1 MEAKSIESLAE
12 ELGRAAREHGARNA
26 TAETCTAGG
35 ISYAITSVPGS
46 SGWFDRGFVT
56 YTERSKI
63 EMLGV
68 PMGVIRSRGVVS
80 EDVAAAMA
88 QGALD
93 RSDAAYTVAVTGIA
107 GPDGAEPDKP
117 VGTVCFGFAERT
129 ASGIVIES
137 ETCHFTGDRAA
148 VREST
153 VRQALAGLLKRINET
168 SL

>member
-1 MEAKSIESLAE
+1 MEEKSIESLAE
-12 ELGRAAREHGARNA
+12 ELGRAALKHGARIA
-26 TAETCTAGG
+26 TAESCTAGG

-88 QGALD
+88 QGRELAGKLSCVFEEAVD
-93 RSDAAYTVAVTGIA
+93 ETLLVAVHG
-107 GPDGAEPDKP
+107 GE
-117 VGTVCFGFAERT
+117 
-129 ASGIVIES
+129 
-137 ETCHFTGDRAA
+137 
-148 VREST
+148 
-153 VRQALAGLLKRINET
+153 
-168 SL
+168 

>member
-12 ELGRAAREHGARNA
+12 ELGRAAREHGARIA
-26 TAETCTAGG
+26 TAESCTAGG

-46 SGWFDRGFVT
+46 SGWV
-56 YTERSKI
+56 
-63 EMLGV
+63 
-68 PMGVIRSRGVVS
+68 
-80 EDVAAAMA
+80 
-88 QGALD
+88 
-93 RSDAAYTVAVTGIA
+93 VTGIA

>member
-12 ELGRAAREHGARNA
+12 ELGRAAREHGARIA
-26 TAETCTAGG
+26 TAESCTAGG

-93 RSDAAYTVAVTGIA
+93 RSDAAYTGIA

>member
-1 MEAKSIESLAE
+1 MEEKSIESLAE
-12 ELGRAAREHGARNA
+12 ELGRAALKHGARIA
-26 TAETCTAGG
+26 TAESCTAGG

-107 GPDGAEPDKP
+107 
-117 VGTVCFGFAERT
+117 
-129 ASGIVIES
+129 
-137 ETCHFTGDRAA
+137 
-148 VREST
+148 
-153 VRQALAGLLKRINET
+153 L
-168 SL
+168 SLIHI

>member
-1 MEAKSIESLAE
+1 MEEKNIESLAE
-12 ELGRAAREHGARNA
+12 ELGRAAREHGARIA
-26 TAETCTAGG
+26 TAESCTAGG

-46 SGWFDRGFVT
+46 SSWFDRGFVT

-117 VGTVCFGFAERT
+117 VGTVCFGFAEST

>member
-1 MEAKSIESLAE
+1 MEEKSIESLAE
-12 ELGRAAREHGARNA
+12 ELGRAAREHGARIA
-26 TAETCTAGG
+26 TAESCTAGG

-46 SGWFDRGFVT
+46 SSWFDRGFVT

-80 EDVAAAMA
+80 EDAAMA

>member
-1 MEAKSIESLAE
+1 MEEKSIESLAE
-12 ELGRAAREHGARNA
+12 ELGRAALKHGARIA
-26 TAETCTAGG
+26 TAESCTAGG

-137 ETCHFTGDRAA
+137 ETCHFTGDRAMA
-148 VREST
+148 RFGFNHNTRRER
-153 VRQALAGLLKRINET
+153 VL
-168 SL
+168 